1 MAAST
6 RDSSG
11 DPTSDD
17 LNPGDPNPAEMESG
31 DPAGGDPTSGGGPTS
46 VGSSP
51 AVKPAVRAMSG
62 YTLVQPDCPVKLN
75 QNECPFDVPE
85 DLKREIM
92 DEALASN
99 WGRYPGFVP
108 LETRSAVGERHG
120 LGPEHILIGNGS
132 NELIQAIFQA
142 AVGQGDRVVLP
153 TPTFT
158 LYALMGRIAGA
169 DLRTVY
175 LNRDL
180 TFDVDRLAEESTH
193 PGVRLVVLCSPN
205 NPTGSMI
212 QPEEVAAIAG
222 STGGLV
228 VVDEAYYEFGGVSCV
243 ELLDRHPNLV
253 ITRTFSKALGAAG
266 LRLGYLAADPALA
279 REIEK
284 VKLPYNVNAI
294 SLIAARKLIA
304 QEALI
309 EERASM
315 IRSERRR
322 VFEDLQDLPG
332 IRPWPSHANF
342 VLFEAER
349 PVSEIFHGLID
360 RGVLIRDVSRYPMLE
375 HGMRVTI
382 GLPEENDAFLDA
394 LREMLA
400 EQ

>member
-1 MAAST
+1 
-6 RDSSG
+6 
-11 DPTSDD
+11 
-17 LNPGDPNPAEMESG
+17 
-31 DPAGGDPTSGGGPTS
+31 
-46 VGSSP
+46 
-51 AVKPAVRAMSG
+51 MSG

-85 DLKREIM
+85 ELKREIV

-108 LETRSAVGERHG
+108 LETKTAIGQRHG

-132 NELIQAIFQA
+132 NELIQSVFNTS
-142 AVGQGDRVVLP
+142 VSQGDRVVLP
-153 TPTFT
+153 APTFT
-158 LYALMGRIAGA
+158 LYALVGRIAGA
-169 DLRTVY
+169 EIRTVH

-180 TFDVDRLAEESTH
+180 SFDVDRLEEESAH
-193 PGVRLVVLCSPN
+193 QDVRLVVLCSPN

-212 QPEEVAAIAG
+212 APEDTARIAEA
-222 STGGLV
+222 TRGLV
-228 VVDEAYYEFGGVSCV
+228 VVDEAYFEFGGVSCID
-243 ELLDRHPNLV
+243 LLDRHPNLV

-266 LRLGYLAADPALA
+266 LRLGYLVADPAVA

-284 VKLPYNVNAI
+284 VKLPYNVNII

-309 EERASM
+309 EERAAL
-315 IRSERRR
+315 IRSERQR
-322 VFEDLQDLPG
+322 VFETLWDLPG
-332 IRPWPSHANF
+332 ILPYPSHANF

-349 PVSEIFHGLID
+349 PVSEIFHGLIE

-375 HGMRVTI
+375 RGMRVTI

-394 LREMLA
+394 LQKVLA
-400 EQ
+400 A